1 MSQVIVFLPNSVHP
15 GNGVLSMHNK
25 CKLVPCLE
33 MLFVLK
39 NGNTLIIIDDSNAR
53 EVLRVVKRKICYF
66 YLKKTWAIFSSYII
80 RIEKTCILIVRL
92 YDWYTLTMAY
102 LYWPLFPMLFTN
114 FGNGNEMKGIHRERS
129 AFWPCKI
136 VLDMFVVFLM
146 ALYLK
151 KFRPLHM

>member
-25 CKLVPCLE
+25 CKFVPCLE

-66 YLKKTWAIFSSYII
+66 YLKTNLSY
-80 RIEKTCILIVRL
+80 
-92 YDWYTLTMAY
+92 
-102 LYWPLFPMLFTN
+102 F
-114 FGNGNEMKGIHRERS
+114 
-129 AFWPCKI
+129 
-136 VLDMFVVFLM
+136 
-146 ALYLK
+146 
-151 KFRPLHM
+151 